1 MVIHPYT
8 RRFLESI
15 RFPMLFLLL
24 IWVVFLLDQWLDLGM
39 VRYGIFPR
47 RRSGLIGVLM
57 APLIHANLEHII
69 SNSVPLLFLG
79 LIMFYFYR
87 QIAFSAFFWVYFT
100 TGLWVWVAG
109 RETYHVGASGLVY
122 SFVCFIFYSGLFR
135 RHRPLMALSLL
146 MIFLYGSLIW
156 GALPIAP
163 KISWESHLF
172 GALSGLLI
180 AYYLRNEGPQRP
192 VFDWENEPDGD
203 GDPSDNKAEGP
214 DMSKG
219 PDGYLN

>member
-1 MVIHPYT
+1 
-8 RRFLESI
+8 
-15 RFPMLFLLL
+15 
-24 IWVVFLLDQWLDLGM
+24 
-39 VRYGIFPR
+39 
-47 RRSGLIGVLM
+47 
-57 APLIHANLEHII
+57 
-69 SNSVPLLFLG
+69 
-79 LIMFYFYR
+79 
-87 QIAFSAFFWVYFT
+87 
-100 TGLWVWVAG
+100 
-109 RETYHVGASGLVY
+109 
-122 SFVCFIFYSGLFR
+122 
-135 RHRPLMALSLL
+135 MALSLL